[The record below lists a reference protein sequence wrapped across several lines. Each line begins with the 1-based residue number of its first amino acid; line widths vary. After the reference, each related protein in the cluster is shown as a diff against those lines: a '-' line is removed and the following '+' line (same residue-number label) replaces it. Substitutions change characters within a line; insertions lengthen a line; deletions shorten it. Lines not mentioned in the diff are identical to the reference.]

1 MENGLIK
8 KKQPNKNR
16 AVKFLLLFGICALAL
31 KRDRHISQNDKISE
45 SSKGA

>member
-1 MENGLIK
+1 METVLIK

-16 AVKFLLLFGICALAL
+16 AVKFLLLFGICAVVL
-31 KRDRHISQNDKISE
+31 KRDHHNLQNDKISK

>member
-1 MENGLIK
+1 METVPIK

-16 AVKFLLLFGICALAL
+16 AVKFLLLFGICTLAL
-31 KRDRHISQNDKISE
+31 KRDRHIAQNDKTSE